1 MNVTLRQLR
10 VFRSVAEG
18 RNFSRAGDQVGL
30 SQPAVS
36 RSILELES
44 QLGLKLLDRTTREVV
59 LTEAGQSLAARLERV
74 LDDLDQTL
82 QDVAGLASARGGKVR
97 VASSPTLSANLMPAC
112 IATCAEQAP
121 GIQFLLLDR
130 IQQDVLDSVRSGE
143 VDFGVVI
150 EPSEADDLHC
160 EAILNDPFVLVLPPS
175 HKLAQKPS
183 VRWSALDGQRLVL
196 LDHASGSRRLID
208 QALERHGAQCEVKQ
222 QLGHPT
228 TVFRMV
234 EAGIGISVMPG
245 MSLPPEGLAQL
256 AVRPLLPRGH
266 ALAARTRVRWSALD
280 GQPLVLLDHASGS
293 RRLID
298 QALVDNGVQ
307 ATVAQQLGHPTT
319 VFRMVEAG
327 IGISVMPM
335 LSVTPGNLGGL
346 VALPLLPRVERR
358 VMLVHRRNRAP
369 SPLAQRVWRL
379 IGDVARQ
386 AAAAEVPTA

>member
-97 VASSPTLSANLMPAC
+97 VASSPTLSANLMPGC
-112 IATCAEQAP
+112 IATCAVQAP

-150 EPSEADDLHC
+150 EPSEAEDLHC
-160 EAILNDPFVLVLPPS
+160 EAILDDPFVLVAPPA
-175 HKLAQKPS
+175 HRLAQKAS
-183 VRWSALDGQRLVL
+183 VRWTALDGESLVL

-208 QALERHGAQCEVKQ
+208 QALERHGAHCEVKQ

-234 EAGIGISVMPG
+234 EAGIGISVMPEL
-245 MSLPPEGLAQL
+245 SLPPEGLPQL
-256 AVRPLLPRGH
+256 VVRPL
-266 ALAARTRVRWSALD
+266 V
-280 GQPLVLLDHASGS
+280 
-293 RRLID
+293 
-298 QALVDNGVQ
+298 
-307 ATVAQQLGHPTT
+307 
-319 VFRMVEAG
+319 
-327 IGISVMPM
+327 
-335 LSVTPGNLGGL
+335 
-346 VALPLLPRVERR
+346 PRVQRAI
-358 VMLVHRRNRAP
+358 MLIRRRNRAL
-369 SPLAQRVWRL
+369 SPLAERVWGIVRET
-379 IGDVARQ
+379 
-386 AAAAEVPTA
+386 AALSASTEPGWTAQTDG

>member
-59 LTEAGQSLAARLERV
+59 LTEAGQSLAARLDRV

-97 VASSPTLSANLMPAC
+97 VASSPTMSANLMPGC
-112 IATCAEQAP
+112 IAACAVQAP

-150 EPSEADDLHC
+150 EPSEAEDLHC
-160 EAILNDPFVLVLPPS
+160 ESILDDPFVLVMPPA
-175 HKLAQKPS
+175 HRLAQKTS
-183 VRWSALDGQRLVL
+183 VRWTALDGESLVL

-208 QALERHGAQCEVKQ
+208 LALERHGAHCEVKQ

-234 EAGIGISVMPG
+234 EAGIGISVMPEL
-245 MSLPPEGLAQL
+245 SLPPEGLPQL
-256 AVRPLLPRGH
+256 VVRPL
-266 ALAARTRVRWSALD
+266 V
-280 GQPLVLLDHASGS
+280 
-293 RRLID
+293 
-298 QALVDNGVQ
+298 
-307 ATVAQQLGHPTT
+307 
-319 VFRMVEAG
+319 
-327 IGISVMPM
+327 
-335 LSVTPGNLGGL
+335 
-346 VALPLLPRVERR
+346 PRVQRAIMLIRR
-358 VMLVHRRNRAP
+358 HNRAL
-369 SPLAQRVWRL
+369 SPLAERVWGIVRETAAL
-379 IGDVARQ
+379 SGAVASPGS
-386 AAAAEVPTA
+386 AKTPG